1 MGAYTTIDDPTEYF
15 NVKLYAGQNN
25 DNVAFTFD
33 ANAGDF
39 QPDWL
44 WIKNRTTTQHHAL
57 FDSSRGPTKRILTSL
72 SSSNQETTE
81 NTNLDSFDSNGFTL
95 DEETI
100 VNKDS
105 NNYVAWGWKA
115 NGGSLTTNDASS
127 TGVGSLDSQYQAN
140 TTAGFSIVTW
150 TGTGNAGTIAHGLGV
165 APKVMWVKN
174 RDKNSQFAVYH
185 KDIGAT
191 HYLAV
196 SDDDARADYDQYWN
210 DTHPTSTVFSV
221 GADGDVHGA
230 SNEKVV
236 GYMFAEIAGFS
247 RFGSYLGNGNN
258 SGPYIYT
265 GFKPEMIII
274 KIADGHDE
282 SWHMWDIKRS
292 ANGNPNREP
301 LSPNTTAAEIGGDST
316 PYDIDFCANGF
327 KIREDHDLSNGD
339 GDRYIYMA
347 WARNP
352 FVTST
357 GVPVTAE

>member
-15 NVKLYAGQNN
+15 NVKLYAGANN
-25 DNVAFTFD
+25 DNVAYTFD

-44 WIKNRTTTQHHAL
+44 WIKNRTTTQHHAV
-57 FDSSRGPTKRILTSL
+57 FDSNRGPTKRLLTSL
-72 SSSNQETTE
+72 SSSNGETTE

-95 DEETI
+95 DEELI

-105 NNYVAWGWKA
+105 NNYVAWAWKA
-115 NGGSLTTNDASS
+115 NGGTTSS
-127 TGVGSLDSQYQAN
+127 DSNGGITSTVQAN

-150 TGTGNAGTIAHGLGV
+150 QGTGNAATIGHGLGV
-165 APKVMWVKN
+165 APKVVWVKN
-174 RDKNSQFAVYH
+174 RDKSSQFAVYH

-196 SDDDARADYDQYWN
+196 SDNDARADYDGYWN
-210 DTHPTSTVFSV
+210 DTHPTTTVFST
-221 GADGDVHGA
+221 GSDGDVCGG
-230 SNEKVV
+230 NGENVV
-236 GYMFAEIAGFS
+236 AYCFAEIAGYS
-247 RFGSYLGNGNN
+247 RFGSYLGNANN

-274 KIADGHDE
+274 KIADGHSE

-292 ANGNPNREP
+292 ADGNPNQEP
-301 LSPNTTAAEIGGDST
+301 LSPNTTASEIGGNST

-327 KIREDHDLSNGD
+327 KIREDHDITNGD

>member
-230 SNEKVV
+230 NNEKVV

-265 GFKPEMIII
+265 GFKPELLII

>member
-15 NVKLYAGQNN
+15 NVKLYAGANN
-25 DNVAFTFD
+25 DNVAYTFD

-44 WIKNRTTTQHHAL
+44 WIKNRTTTQHHAV
-57 FDSSRGPTKRILTSL
+57 FDSNRGATKRLLTSL
-72 SSSNQETTE
+72 SSSNGETTE

-95 DEETI
+95 DEELI

-105 NNYVAWGWKA
+105 NNYVAWAWKA
-115 NGGSLTTNDASS
+115 NGGTTSS
-127 TGVGSLDSQYQAN
+127 NSNGGITSTVQAN

-150 TGTGNAGTIAHGLGV
+150 QGTGNAATIGHGLGV
-165 APKVMWVKN
+165 APKVVWVKN

-196 SDDDARADYDQYWN
+196 SDNDARADYDGYWN
-210 DTHPTSTVFSV
+210 DTHPTTTVFST
-221 GADGDVHGA
+221 GSDGDVCGG
-230 SNEKVV
+230 NGENVV
-236 GYMFAEIAGFS
+236 AYCFAEIAGYS
-247 RFGSYLGNGNN
+247 RFGSYLGNANN

-274 KIADGHDE
+274 KIADGHSE

-292 ANGNPNREP
+292 ADGNPNQEP
-301 LSPNTTAAEIGGDST
+301 LSPNTTASEIGGNSA

-327 KIREDHDLSNGD
+327 KIREDHDITNGD

>member
-72 SSSNQETTE
+72 SSSNSETTE

-165 APKVMWVKN
+165 APKVIWVKN

-196 SDDDARADYDQYWN
+196 SDNDARADYDQYWN

-236 GYMFAEIAGFS
+236 AYCFAEVAGYS
-247 RFGSYLGNGNN
+247 RFGSYLGNANN

-265 GFKPEMIII
+265 GFKPELLII
-274 KIADGHDE
+274 KIADGHSE

-301 LSPNTTAAEIGGDST
+301 LSPNTTASEIGGDST

-327 KIREDHDLSNGD
+327 KIREDHDITNGD

>member
-1 MGAYTTIDDPTEYF
+1 MGAYTAVNDPSAHF
-15 NVKLYAGQNN
+15 NIKLYSGVNN
-25 DNVAFTFD
+25 DNVALTFD
-33 ANAGDF
+33 ANAGNF

-44 WIKNRTTTQHHAL
+44 WIKNRSTTQHHAV
-57 FDSSRGPTKRILTSL
+57 FDSSRGATKRILQDNSG
-72 SSSNQETTE
+72 QETTE

-100 VNKDS
+100 VNKDGS
-105 NNYVAWGWKA
+105 NYVAWGWKA
-115 NGGSLTTNDASS
+115 NAGSLTTNDASS

-140 TTAGFSIVTW
+140 TTAGFSIVIW
-150 TGTGNAGTIAHGLGV
+150 TGTGSAGTIAHGLGV
-165 APKVMWVKN
+165 APKVMLVKN
-174 RDKNSQFAVYH
+174 RDKSSQFAVYH

-191 HYLAV
+191 HYL
-196 SDDDARADYDQYWN
+196 DTTDNNQKADYDGYWN
-210 DTHPTSTVFSV
+210 DTHPTTSVFSV
-221 GADGDVHGA
+221 GSDGDVCGG

-236 GYMFAEIAGFS
+236 AYCFAEIAGYS

-265 GFKPEMIII
+265 GFKPRWILITCS
-274 KIADGHDE
+274 DGHDE
-282 SWHMWDIKRS
+282 SWHVWDTERD

-301 LSPNTTAAEIGGDST
+301 LTANTTAAEIGGDST

-327 KIREDHDLSNGD
+327 KIREDHDITNGD

-347 WARNP
+347 FAKNP

-357 GVPVTAE
+357 GIPTTAR